1 MKDFLYQPVRLVP
14 LTSGSRDIDTNA
26 LVPSEALLP
35 RYSSC
40 LSNFIL
46 TKESLSEN
54 IFGSSTFSEF
64 SSWWLAWYVCSLA
77 SMKVESA
84 VRTGASF
91 GLNWDFYLSAFA
103 LVGSSPVTISLLV
116 IGFALLIFFVVNEL
130 LTTRSPILAPRLFK
144 VIF

>member
-1 MKDFLYQPVRLVP
+1 
-14 LTSGSRDIDTNA
+14 
-26 LVPSEALLP
+26 
-35 RYSSC
+35 
-40 LSNFIL
+40 
-46 TKESLSEN
+46 
-54 IFGSSTFSEF
+54 
-64 SSWWLAWYVCSLA
+64 
-77 SMKVESA
+77 MKVESA